1 MHIVMHIALH
11 PQQHGITVMS
21 SYPHHYVASASALR
35 DGNVALESPGLP
47 ALSTAPPA
55 EFGGPGDHWSPET
68 LCVGAV
74 ANCFVLTF
82 RAVARAAQLP
92 WLSLRAEAVG
102 TLDRVERS
110 TQFTHFTLRAALEVP
125 AGVSEAEATAVLERA
140 ERACLIRNSLK
151 ATSQLDARI
160 ETRA

>member
-1 MHIVMHIALH
+1 
-11 PQQHGITVMS
+11 MS

-35 DGNVALESPGLP
+35 EGNVALESPGLP
-47 ALSTAPPA
+47 ALSTAPPT
-55 EFGGPGDHWSPET
+55 EFGGPGDRWSPET

-74 ANCFVLTF
+74 ADCFILTF
-82 RAVARAAQLP
+82 RSVARAAQLP

-110 TQFTHFTLRAALEVP
+110 TQFTHFMLRAALEVP
-125 AGVSEAEATAVLERA
+125 AGVSEVEAKAVLERA

-151 ATSQLDARI
+151 GSSQLDVQI
-160 ETRA
+160 EIRA